1 MIPTSHSSHPMNPSA
16 FSTSALRRFLFSCLL
31 SISSLL
37 FAQEE
42 ISDATQ
48 RVKEENGLTKVLPRY
63 STEGVNNRWPSEYE
77 NAFLERVSGQI
88 PRYKGSAGVNT
99 TGEREKYDYPMTVGA
114 WIAGDRADAIAVL
127 EQEDIDGGDHAWT
140 KGIDLYWGFTLKAQA
155 LKFFYLEDQLT
166 PAYRERMLEAFRIFT
181 EKDPRP
187 TLEYALN
194 TESADPEVAEYAQK
208 QLGIMWRSREGAKAM
223 AEQAISE
230 KHPNKVRFGNYILG
244 ILDRWPE
251 TQPST
256 PEEWQAWWSL
266 IASGDWMV
274 FEEYERR
281 ANPYPHPRYG
291 IGTGPVGATW
301 NPSVRGMKA
310 DARNTDNLRGMRE
323 GAIYLF
329 AERSGNELLRKL
341 YKDRIRRTA
350 LGFWEVGNGEW
361 DSDGYHPHTICAY
374 MNLYAFARDPEVR
387 AMSKA
392 VLDFL
397 FTAGSVKYYRG
408 AWTGPNK
415 RDYGNFQPMR
425 AVSELLWLYYGD
437 TPLSPGKH
445 IADNVWPIVS
455 GYRPP
460 AALVAFAK
468 KEFEKPLEMF
478 NSHPTYSNWLPGQ
491 AERPN
496 AFETM
501 YYGNQFTLGT
511 LGKGSRGD
519 VSGFRLAT
527 FDSKKGAAIAVGATG
542 ATKRLHTGS
551 GQDRIG
557 QYRNLVLLLAPGQVT
572 RKGKTNPNKAHFSV
586 PPGGQVEQAGPVT
599 FIKTESV
606 WAALLPVGG
615 TPFKQGSARIGKG
628 GKTTN
633 IGMLSTES
641 TEAEAFGYA
650 LEVGEKETHGSYE
663 QFKQAV
669 TSKASIS
676 LHSQGA
682 TLTSSDGRTLKVTR
696 AGAGLPQVERDG
708 TPHDWAKHQDVY
720 HSVDSNALNLP
731 RNKRVLEV
739 TAGGH
744 SFRGE
749 LKEDGTYVWT
759 ETLKGE

>member
-1 MIPTSHSSHPMNPSA
+1 MIPTSHFHHSTTHSA
-16 FSTSALRRFLFSCLL
+16 FHTSLTRLL
-31 SISSLL
+31 LGCSLL
-37 FAQEE
+37 ATVTTVRGQEE
-42 ISDATQ
+42 IPDATQ
-48 RVKEENGLTKVLPRY
+48 RVKTLNGLTRILPRY
-63 STEGVNNRWPSEYE
+63 STEGVANRWPSEYE
-77 NAFLERVSGQI
+77 QAYLKRVSDQI
-88 PRYKGSAGVNT
+88 PLYKGKSSVNT

-114 WIAGDRADAIAVL
+114 WLAGDRAAAIKVL
-127 EQEDIDGGDHAWT
+127 EQEDIDGNDHAWT

-194 TESADPEVAEYAQK
+194 TESADPEVAAFATAQLAK
-208 QLGIMWRSREGAKAM
+208 MWRSRDEAKAM
-223 AEQAISE
+223 AEKAISE

-251 TQPST
+251 QQPAT
-256 PEEWQAWWSL
+256 PEEWQAWWAL
-266 IASGDWMV
+266 IAAGDWMV

-281 ANPYPHPRYG
+281 ANPHPHPRYG
-291 IGTGPVGATW
+291 TGTGPVGATW

-323 GAIYLF
+323 SAIYLF

-387 AMSKA
+387 GMSKA
-392 VLDFL
+392 ILDFL

-415 RDYGNFQPMR
+415 RDYGNFKPMR
-425 AVSELLWLYYGD
+425 AVGQLLWLYYGD
-437 TPLSPGKH
+437 TPLTPGNH
-445 IADNVWPIVS
+445 IADNVWPIIS
-455 GYRPP
+455 DYRPP
-460 AALVAFAK
+460 AALVAFAQK
-468 KEFEKPLEMF
+468 DFAKPLEMF
-478 NSHPTYSNWLPGQ
+478 NTHPTYSNWLPGQ

-501 YYGNQFTLGT
+501 YYGNSFTLGT
-511 LGKGSRGD
+511 LGRGSRGD

-527 FDSKKGAAIAVGATG
+527 RDSKKGAAIAVGGTG

-557 QYRNLVLLLAPGQVT
+557 QYRNLVLLLAPGQVSK
-572 RKGKTNPNKAHFSV
+572 KGKTQPNKAHFSI
-586 PPGGQVEQAGPVT
+586 PPGGQVEQTGEVT
-599 FIKTESV
+599 FIKTESAWV
-606 WAALLPVGG
+606 ALIPVGG
-615 TPFKQGSARIGKG
+615 APFQQGSARIGKG
-628 GKTTN
+628 NKASA

-641 TEAEAFGYA
+641 TGGSAFGFA
-650 LEVGEKETHGSYE
+650 LEVGEAETHGSYE
-663 QFKQAV
+663 DFKKAIR
-669 TSKASIS
+669 SKAKIA
-676 LHSQGA
+676 LHDQGA
-682 TLTSSDGRTLKVTR
+682 ALTASDGRQLKVSTPDR
-696 AGAGLPQVERDG
+696 GLPQVERDG
-708 TPHDWAKHQDVY
+708 ELHDWGQHVDVY

-731 RNKRVLEV
+731 RGKRILEV
-739 TAGGH
+739 NAGGH

-749 LKEDGTYVWT
+749 LKEDGTYNWT